1 MPVHCYFGA
10 PGSGKT
16 YELVNRV
23 LVEAVAQ
30 GRTVFHNI
38 PGIDA
43 DVWAD
48 EFGCDPS
55 TLKYVDDDW
64 FLDSANFPAT
74 DEEFAAGVGVL
85 RGGELI
91 ICDEASTIFPRGTG
105 RNSRVDQR
113 LDSFLRKHRHFT
125 GDVIGL
131 DGTIQRIAVDLYFAT
146 QDHQSIH
153 STILHL
159 CSLRVD
165 FEEMKSV
172 FGKNAY
178 RAIVYKSHR
187 ATKANRHKA
196 PMLRKTDAKG
206 FKRYHS
212 FAGGA
217 DAETAKTENSAS
229 VWSMGRIARFAMIPV
244 FLIVAGLLLWK
255 AIDMMRG
262 RLERRPNQPVQAVPI
277 TPAPTVQSKSFDP
290 AASLKGECVQHL
302 IDVDSRTYFDG
313 ESWQPVRDVGGR
325 WYLGSCFVSAPRKG
339 ISG

>member
-23 LVEAVAQ
+23 LVEAVKQ

-38 PGIDA
+38 PGIDPEA
-43 DVWAD
+43 WAD
-48 EFGCDPS
+48 EFGCDAE
-55 TLKYVDDDW
+55 TIRYVDDDW
-64 FLDSANFPAT
+64 FLQSENFPST

-85 RGGELI
+85 KGGELI

-105 RNSRVDQR
+105 RNSRVDAR
-113 LDSFLRKHRHFT
+113 MDGFLRKHRHFT
-125 GDVIGL
+125 GDVVGV
-131 DGTIQRIAVDLYFAT
+131 DGTISRIAVDLYFAT
-146 QDHQSIH
+146 QDYQSIH

-196 PMLRKTDAKG
+196 PMLRRTDSVG

-217 DAETAKTENSAS
+217 DAQTAKTEDSAS
-229 VWSMGRIARFAMIPV
+229 VWSTGRIARFLMIPV
-244 FLIVAGLLLWK
+244 FLIVA
-255 AIDMMRG
+255 AILFYVAFQTFTG
-262 RLERRPNQPVQAVPI
+262 RNEKSRRPLAPVALRTSPVAGGKP
-277 TPAPTVQSKSFDP
+277 FDA
-290 AASLKGECVQHL
+290 AASLEGVCVQHL

-313 ESWQPVRDVGGR
+313 ENWKAARVVGSR
-325 WYLGSCFVSAPRKG
+325 WYLDGCFVPAP
-339 ISG
+339 S